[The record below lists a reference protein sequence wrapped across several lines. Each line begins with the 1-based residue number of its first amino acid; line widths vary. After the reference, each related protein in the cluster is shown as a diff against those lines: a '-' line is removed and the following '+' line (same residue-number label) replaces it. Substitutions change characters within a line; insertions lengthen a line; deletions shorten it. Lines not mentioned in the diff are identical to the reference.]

1 MRWLIVVLV
10 VLLLML
16 QIRLWSA
23 DGGVPEVLHLR
34 KAVAAQHAENKD
46 LQERNEALE
55 ADVKDLK
62 GGLDAVEERARSELG
77 MIKDGERFY
86 QVAAP

>member
-23 DGGVPEVLHLR
+23 DGGVPEVVHLH
-34 KAVAAQHAENKD
+34 KAVAAQRAENQD